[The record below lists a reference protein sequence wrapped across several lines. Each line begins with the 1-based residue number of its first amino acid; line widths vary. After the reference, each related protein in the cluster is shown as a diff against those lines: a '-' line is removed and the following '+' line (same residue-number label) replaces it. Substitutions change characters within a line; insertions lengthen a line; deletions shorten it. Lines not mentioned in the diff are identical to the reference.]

1 MCYLQHAFIVR
12 GTEHVLPVPNRI
24 TSLSCFVFAA
34 LSGFFLYMFSQTLF
48 FSFLFLFSFLF
59 SPRQIGMPRIPGLPT
74 IQPFDHPGP
83 GISRIPGSGVWV
95 PVFCRCLSVH
105 DQPMTIRV
113 KVLTT
118 TLPAFYTDLSPPYRL
133 STQLDFFYRT
143 I

>member
-1 MCYLQHAFIVR
+1 MCCQFLTESLPCLASCLLPYRVSSCICLVR
-12 GTEHVLPVPNRI
+12 R
-24 TSLSCFVFAA
+24 F
-34 LSGFFLYMFSQTLF
+34 FFLF
-48 FSFLFLFSFLF
+48 FFFFSFLF